1 MSGQFCIFA
10 ILPLIIESC
19 YTDKCKIEP
28 TLWYF
33 VDGPQK
39 KDIILIEDYLS
50 FSSSGNRGV
59 LLGNSSLSLIKDS
72 WLCQNLENADLG
84 SFKSRRHHSSDW
96 DKELCR
102 HVAAVCGNVR
112 HCCCCCSLL
121 IIGSICRLSQ
131 LRLSRGLL
139 QPIKCALSAPATP
152 AARIIRP
159 NYSSYSR
166 PALFTGVGALINRSG
181 SNTPPKQLSSD
192 VDPFSTIR

>member
-1 MSGQFCIFA
+1 MQNW
-10 ILPLIIESC
+10 
-19 YTDKCKIEP
+19 TH
-28 TLWYF
+28 
-33 VDGPQK
+33 
-39 KDIILIEDYLS
+39 
-50 FSSSGNRGV
+50 
-59 LLGNSSLSLIKDS
+59 SLILCRWASKEGYYPDWGLLILFFLRQQRGAS
-72 WLCQNLENADLG
+72 WKQFIIIDKGFMIVSESWKCRLG
-84 SFKSRRHHSSDW
+84 FFKSRRHHSSDW